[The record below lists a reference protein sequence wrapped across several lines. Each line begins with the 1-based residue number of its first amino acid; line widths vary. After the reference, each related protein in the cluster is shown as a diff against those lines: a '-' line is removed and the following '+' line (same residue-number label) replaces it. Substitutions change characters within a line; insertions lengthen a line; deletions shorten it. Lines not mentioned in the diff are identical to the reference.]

1 MKFGEFYIVQACK
14 DASKKNHPVEAK
26 KRYYRV
32 IDECGFNNP
41 SCDLKKI
48 IHNPDIIIY

>member
-26 KRYYRV
+26 NVTIGSLMSVASTTLPV
-32 IDECGFNNP
+32 I
-41 SCDLKKI
+41 
-48 IHNPDIIIY
+48 